1 MDVVAYTLL
10 AAAIAILSAVIT
22 SLPVLPHH
30 ITASASEKTE
40 AALPLGSFGCGSSA
54 TQMLSYMH
62 TLHANTTE
70 EWLSNDKF

>member
-40 AALPLGSFGCGSSA
+40 AAPASRLLWLRVFG
-54 TQMLSYMH
+54 H
-62 TLHANTTE
+62 TDA
-70 EWLSNDKF
+70 